1 MYDAS
6 SCNSRRAYSGI
17 LDGGPL
23 EFIMVVMEA
32 NSEGRLF
39 SKTFPVL
46 DLASS
51 KENINEALEVEGTLV
66 EGPTS

>member
-6 SCNSRRAYSGI
+6 SCNSRRTYSEI

-32 NSEGRLF
+32 NSEGRL
-39 SKTFPVL
+39 STKTFPVL